1 MNDKMIRDFKGIWIP
16 KEVWLDTRL
25 GALDKIILV
34 EIDSLDANEEGCYA
48 SNQYLA
54 DFCQC
59 TETKISTS
67 VSKLIQLRYIEI
79 LKFDGRKRFLKSRL
93 KKIERQTLNNLKA
106 DFKKINDI
114 NIYNNINNNN
124 NIYNIYGEFKNV
136 KLTEE
141 EYKKL
146 EEKKLLPYIEKL
158 SAYMKS
164 KGKRYKSH
172 YATILNWSRKD
183 TKVVKVDTIP
193 NWFDKEQDVKILS
206 KNEIEEMEN
215 ILKEI
220 GE

>member
-1 MNDKMIRDFKGIWIP
+1 MNDEMIRDFKGIWIP
-16 KEVWLDTRL
+16 KEVWFDTRL

-54 DFCQC
+54 EFCQC

-67 VSKLIQLRYIEI
+67 VSKLIQLKYIEI
-79 LKFDGRKRFLKSRL
+79 LKFDGRKRYLKSRL
-93 KKIERQTLNNLKA
+93 KEIKRQTLNNLKA
-106 DFKKINDI
+106 DFKKIKDI
-114 NIYNNINNNN
+114 NIYNNIDN

-146 EEKKLLPYIEKL
+146 EEKNLLPYIEKL

-172 YATILNWSRKD
+172 YATILTWSRKD
-183 TKVVKVDTIP
+183 INKKEDIIP
-193 NWFDKEQDVKILS
+193 EWFDRDLENPNLASASEMNKIL
-206 KNEIEEMEN
+206 KEIEEME
-215 ILKEI
+215 
-220 GE
+220 